1 MKLPRSFY
9 LAANPEKSTCR
20 PCIKS
25 STWILMY
32 WGKVLTCPPYVLNF
46 EFVCKRMS
54 SDSGSINH
62 YLETW
67 KPLHTFLVL
76 HKRGND
82 WLLLKSVGDHLGH
95 IAAWISQIPIIFS
108 FAVGG
113 LVVMRRDLHT
123 VSNILPGLISLDFLC
138 NWNDPQ
144 RVVLQDIEKNN

>member
-1 MKLPRSFY
+1 M
-9 LAANPEKSTCR
+9 
-20 PCIKS
+20 
-25 STWILMY
+25 
-32 WGKVLTCPPYVLNF
+32 
-46 EFVCKRMS
+46 
-54 SDSGSINH
+54 
-62 YLETW
+62 
-67 KPLHTFLVL
+67 
-76 HKRGND
+76 
-82 WLLLKSVGDHLGH
+82 LKSVGDHLGH